1 MKDKIQRIKTSPTL
15 KMITIG
21 VIIMILLVPASM
33 IKSVIHERQ
42 SLRHS
47 AITEVSSKWANQ
59 QIVDGPI
66 LSIPYTR
73 AYEVNDEIRYGKHFF
88 NILPD
93 ELMVNGQVG
102 TEALTRGI
110 YEVVVYASDLNI
122 TGVFSLEA
130 IEHLHDYHEVFYDQA
145 FITIG
150 MSDLRGIQSEI
161 AVQWG
166 DKEYEVEPGSKI
178 SNIISSGVTVYPTV
192 DKAQGT
198 YDFGYRLALNGSRN
212 LSFIPVGGT
221 TEVIMSSD
229 WSSPSFGGHILPD
242 DREVRDDGFTASWKI
257 LELNRDFP
265 SYWSDGEVTN
275 RGKSSFGLDL
285 IIPVDDYQ
293 KSIRSAKYAILVIS
307 TTFLIFFL
315 VELLYK
321 RKVHPFQYTLVGLAL
336 CLFYILL
343 ISISEHSTF
352 DFAYAISAIG
362 IVGMIGLYSLSVFKS
377 SRHSA
382 VLVTVLSSLYGFLY
396 VTLRLVDYALL
407 MGALGLALMLAA
419 TMYFTRRI
427 DWYDLTEKA
436 TTKSVTIPTS

>member
-1 MKDKIQRIKTSPTL
+1 MKDTLQRFKTSPTI
-15 KMITIG
+15 KMMTIG
-21 VIIMILLVPASM
+21 FIIMILLVPATM
-33 IKSVIHERQ
+33 IKSIIQERQ
-42 SLRHS
+42 QLRQS
-47 AITEVSSKWANQ
+47 AITEVSSKWANSQ
-59 QIVDGPI
+59 TVDGPI
-66 LSIPYTR
+66 LSIPYTK
-73 AYEVNDEIRYGKHFF
+73 AYEVNEEVRYSKHLFH
-88 NILPD
+88 ILP
-93 ELMVNGQVG
+93 EKLKVNGQVG

-110 YEVVVYASDLNI
+110 YEVVVYASDLNVD
-122 TGVFSLEA
+122 GMFSLEA
-130 IEHLHDYHEVFYDQA
+130 IEQLHEAHDILYDQA
-145 FITIG
+145 FVTIG

-161 AVQWG
+161 FVQWG
-166 DKEYEVEPGSKI
+166 DDNYEVEPGSKI
-178 SNIISSGVTVYPTV
+178 SKIISSGVTVYPTI
-192 DKAQGT
+192 DKT
-198 YDFGYRLALNGSRN
+198 KESFKFGYQLTLNGSRN
-212 LSFIPVGGT
+212 LSFIPVGGI
-221 TEVIMSSD
+221 TEVQISSD

-265 SYWSDGEVTN
+265 SYWSDQESTK
-275 RGKSSFGLDL
+275 RGASSFGLDL

-362 IVGMIGLYSLSVFKS
+362 VVVMIGLYSLSVFKS
-377 SRHSA
+377 SRHSL
-382 VLVTVLSSLYGFLY
+382 VLVLVLTSLYGFLY

-419 TMYFTRRI
+419 TMYFTRKV
-427 DWYDLTEKA
+427 DWYGLTDRAVSKA
-436 TTKSVTIPTS
+436 SPHSI